1 MFAQVELLY
10 AIPAGASSIWGVVV
24 VAGVLGFVA
33 FRVSKSF
40 SSGEE

>member
-10 AIPAGASSIWGVVV
+10 AIPAGAFSIWGVVV
-24 VAGVLGFVA
+24 VAGVLGYGA
-33 FRVSKSF
+33 LRVFKRF